1 MSGILVAKSEENTR
15 EVSNR
20 GVEYRTNGYYVEL
33 IDEQNG
39 EYSVNVGDERG
50 YLEGNTFTE
59 FSDAVEYYERKQSEY
74 NLPTENDYWNNDYD
88 Y

>member
-1 MSGILVAKSEENTR
+1 MGVLVAKSEENVR

-33 IDEQNG
+33 IDEDG
-39 EYSVNVGDERG
+39 KYSVNVGDERG
-50 YLEGNTFTE
+50 YLEGDE
-59 FSDAVEYYERKQSEY
+59 FDNLDDAVEYYERKQMEY
-74 NLPTENDYWNNDYD
+74 DLPTENDYWNDKYD